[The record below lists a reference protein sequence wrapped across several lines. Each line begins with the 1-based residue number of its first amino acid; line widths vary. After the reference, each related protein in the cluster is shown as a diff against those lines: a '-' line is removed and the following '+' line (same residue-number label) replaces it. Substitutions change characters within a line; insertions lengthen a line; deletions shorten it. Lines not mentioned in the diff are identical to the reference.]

1 MPKIQDD
8 RLLAQVLHNGPH
20 DAETLPTFWCIK
32 SVWFLAWKFFFEVW
46 LSRND
51 VAFKKTKP
59 NSFLQVTFRG
69 TYQTKC
75 WSLLSKEEEENALKK
90 NCRLLEM
97 TVMEILSKFG
107 WKFSNKIEA

>member
-1 MPKIQDD
+1 
-8 RLLAQVLHNGPH
+8 
-20 DAETLPTFWCIK
+20 
-32 SVWFLAWKFFFEVW
+32 

-51 VAFKKTKP
+51 VGFKKTKP